1 MTAVPKPT
9 EHPEETAPDQASS
22 PIVELHDVWKTYRMG
37 AADVHALYNVNLT
50 LKSGDLVSVMGP
62 SGSGKSTLLNLLGC
76 LDRPTQG
83 RYVLSGQ
90 NVSDMSD
97 ADLSEIRSMRIGFI
111 FQSYNLIPQLNVV
124 ENIEVPLF
132 YQGLSEHESYDKAV
146 DLAEQVG
153 LTNRLKHHPP
163 QLSGGQ
169 RQRVGVARALANN
182 PAIVLADE
190 PTGNLDS
197 HTGEEIL
204 KLLLSFNRNHGTTLM
219 IVTHDA
225 DVAKR
230 ADRTVHM
237 MDGKLTENE
246 A

>member
-1 MTAVPKPT
+1 M
-9 EHPEETAPDQASS
+9 
-22 PIVELHDVWKTYRMG
+22 PIVELNNVWKTYRMG
-37 AADVHALYNVNLT
+37 AADVHALHGVSMAVD
-50 LKSGDLVSVMGP
+50 KGDLVSVMGP

-83 RYVLSGQ
+83 AYVLDGRD
-90 NVSDMSD
+90 VSELSD
-97 ADLSEIRSMRIGFI
+97 NDLSEVRSRRIGFI
-111 FQSYNLIPQLNVV
+111 FQSYNLIPQLNVI

-132 YQGLSEHESYDKAV
+132 YQGLSEHESYEKAV
-146 DLAEQVG
+146 ELAKRVG
-153 LTNRLKHHPP
+153 LENRLKHHPP

-204 KLLLSFNRNHGTTLM
+204 ELLLSFNRDHGTTLM
-219 IVTHDA
+219 IVTHDPE
-225 DVAKR
+225 VAKR
-230 ADRTVHM
+230 AERMVHM
-237 MDGKLTENE
+237 IDGELTEENGS
-246 A
+246 

>member
-1 MTAVPKPT
+1 L
-9 EHPEETAPDQASS
+9 
-22 PIVELHDVWKTYRMG
+22 PIVELNNVWKTYRMG
-37 AADVHALYNVNLT
+37 AADVHALHGVSMAVD
-50 LKSGDLVSVMGP
+50 KGDLVSVMGP

-83 RYVLSGQ
+83 AYVLDGRD
-90 NVSDMSD
+90 VSELSD
-97 ADLSEIRSMRIGFI
+97 NDLSEVRSRRIGFI
-111 FQSYNLIPQLNVV
+111 FQSYNLIPQLNVI

-132 YQGLSEHESYDKAV
+132 YQGLSEHESYEKAV
-146 DLAEQVG
+146 ELAKRVG
-153 LTNRLKHHPP
+153 LENRLKHHPP

-204 KLLLSFNRNHGTTLM
+204 ELLLSFNRDHGTTLM
-219 IVTHDA
+219 IVTHDPE
-225 DVAKR
+225 VAKR
-230 ADRTVHM
+230 AERMVHM
-237 MDGKLTENE
+237 IDGELTEENGS
-246 A
+246 